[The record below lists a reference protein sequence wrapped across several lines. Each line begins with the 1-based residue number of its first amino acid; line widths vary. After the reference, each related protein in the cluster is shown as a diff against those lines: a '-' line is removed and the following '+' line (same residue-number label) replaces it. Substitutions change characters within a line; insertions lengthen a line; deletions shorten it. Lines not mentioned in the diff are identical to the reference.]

1 MQLLPRA
8 GRSGFTGEGS
18 MAEGM
23 SERMTVLACGA
34 CHTPLF
40 GLSTDS
46 SFLCRGCG
54 TAWGIGSGG
63 LSRLQSSVRVSRS
76 DDALPLPF
84 WSVEARV
91 TVESRTTRR
100 EMHHVGVQRGRWF
113 SPVAENGLRETG
125 GSSGDRRLLI
135 PAFSVNG
142 LFDIAVRL
150 SDAFHLLPREVEAGW
165 PRLAGVFS
173 SPEEVPELARGVC
186 TGQEAARPDWLAD
199 VKLTV
204 EVASTALMVLPA
216 LLRQE
221 TVFLPGPDI
230 SFFRRNMPD
239 LERVLA
245 FHKDPPR

>member
-1 MQLLPRA
+1 
-8 GRSGFTGEGS
+8 
-18 MAEGM
+18 M
-23 SERMTVLACGA
+23 SERVTVLACGA
-34 CHTPLF
+34 CHAPLF

-46 SFLCRGCG
+46 SFLCQGCG
-54 TAWGIGSGG
+54 TAWGIGRDG
-63 LSRLQSSVRVSRS
+63 LSRLPSSVRVSRG

-84 WSVEARV
+84 WSVEADV

-100 EMHHVGVQRGRWF
+100 ELHQVGLERGRWF
-113 SPVAENGLRETG
+113 SQSAETGLRETG
-125 GSSGDRRLLI
+125 GFSGERKLVI

-150 SDAFHLLPREVEAGW
+150 SADLGSLPPEVDAGW

-173 SPEEVPELARGVC
+173 SPDEVPELARGVC
-186 TGQEAARPDWLAD
+186 TGQEAEAPDWLAD
-199 VKLTV
+199 VKLSV
-204 EVASTALMVLPA
+204 NVGSTALMVLPA
-216 LLRQE
+216 LLRKE

-230 SFFRRNMPD
+230 SIFRRNMPD